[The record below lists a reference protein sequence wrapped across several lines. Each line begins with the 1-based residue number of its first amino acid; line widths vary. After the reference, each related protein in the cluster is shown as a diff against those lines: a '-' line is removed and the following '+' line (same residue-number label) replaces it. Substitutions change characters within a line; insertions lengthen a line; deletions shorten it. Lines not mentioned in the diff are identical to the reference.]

1 MSTKVVNLEKSPKEK
16 MSFTQREIK
25 KEKKK
30 ERTAIRRYSETQN
43 DDYLRKADIHRKK
56 WMELERNM
64 KVDQETKKAKMKK
77 KNMTEDEAFQ
87 EAEKYN
93 LMMKEEGEKK
103 MKMEKEKEKKL
114 QETKTKARLYLK
126 EKKESRKKIQK
137 KKESLKIDFNK
148 EQDNLKVAFYE
159 KVKNEKPNISK
170 ADLQKEFRR
179 YQLDNQK
186 REDYKDKIRLLFSLK
201 GLEGE
206 ELEQEVENYF
216 EYIKE
221 QKEMFETLKQKQLEG
236 HIEEQDEDLRRTYF
250 PLDFELDD
258 YLQGYKEKMI
268 QDKVSDL
275 EEPISEEEVETHA
288 SL

>member
-1 MSTKVVNLEKSPKEK
+1 MLTFTEK
-16 MSFTQREIK
+16 QIRN
-25 KEKKK
+25 EKKREK
-30 ERTAIRRYSETQN
+30 NAVAKYLET
-43 DDYLRKADIHRKK
+43 DDVSYMRKADECKKK

-64 KVDQETKKAKMKK
+64 NVDQEKKKAKMKK
-77 KNMTEDEAFQ
+77 KKMTEDEAFQ

-114 QETKTKARLYLK
+114 QETKTKVRLHLK
-126 EKKESRKKIQK
+126 EKKEHQKKVQE

-159 KVKNEKPNISK
+159 KVKNEEPNISN
-170 ADLQKEFRR
+170 ADLQKKFRR

-186 REDYKDKIRLLFSLK
+186 REDYKDKIRYLFSLK

-206 ELEQEVENYF
+206 ELEQGVENFFKYL
-216 EYIKE
+216 KE
-221 QKEMFETLKQKQLEG
+221 QKESFETLKQKQLEG
-236 HIEEQDEDLRRTYF
+236 NIEEHDEDLRRTYF

>member
-1 MSTKVVNLEKSPKEK
+1 